1 MLVRLGVVACLFWL
15 HFAYATTLKIINIVP
30 FGSSSVKILFNQEVK
45 KFKEVSLK
53 NFKSYLELEAILT
66 IPKKHY
72 QFSKQSSITIAQF
85 SPKLARVV
93 ISHAPKMTYEVKIL
107 KDKLYVSIVEKK
119 PLVRH
124 QMAPKPPKHHAL
136 KHPTPKPAPKSIKKE
151 AKEKT
156 PIKHAHSKHAHSPL
170 NERSAKKEIPKKEI
184 PKKEILKKEILK
196 KEILK
201 KEIPKK
207 EILKKEIPK
216 KEILK
221 KEIPKKEIPKKE
233 ILKKEILKK
242 EILKKEI
249 LKKEIPKKEI
259 LKKEIPKKEILK
271 KEIPKK
277 EIPKKEILKKE
288 IPKKEILKKEILKK
302 EILKKEIPKKEILKK
317 EIPKKEAEN
326 ESKNQ
331 VFIAEKNDTFIKTKR
346 KKHKKIVLDAGHG
359 GKDCGAMSAN
369 LVCEKD
375 IVLEVVKFLHKE
387 LKKRGYSVL
396 LTRDK
401 DIYIDLVGRTELA
414 NRKSADLFISVH
426 ANSIPKH
433 STSNAHGIETYFLST
448 ARSERARKVAEQEN
462 KDDVNLMDY
471 FSKSLL
477 LNSLN
482 TQRLIVSNKLA
493 IDVQYGMLQSIR
505 KNYPDVVDGG
515 VREGPFWVLAGA
527 LMPSILIEIGYNS
540 HAIESKRIQS
550 KPYQKILAKGIA
562 DGIDSFF
569 SKND

>member
-15 HFAYATTLKIINIVP
+15 HFAYATTLKITNIVP
-30 FGSSSVKILFNQEVK
+30 FGSSSVKIVFNQEIK
-45 KFKEVSLK
+45 KFKEVPLK
-53 NFKSYLELEAILT
+53 NFKSYLELEAVLT

-72 QFSKQSSITIAQF
+72 QFSKQSFITIAQF

-93 ISHAPKMTYEVKIL
+93 IGYAPKMTYEIKIL
-107 KDKLYVSIVEKK
+107 KDKLYISIVEKK
-119 PLVRH
+119 PLTRH
-124 QMAPKPPKHHAL
+124 QMVLKPPKHHAL
-136 KHPTPKPAPKSIKKE
+136 KHTTPKPTPKPIKKEAKE

-156 PIKHAHSKHAHSPL
+156 PIKHARSKHAHSPL

-184 PKKEILKKEILK
+184 PKKEI
-196 KEILK
+196 
-201 KEIPKK
+201 P
-207 EILKKEIPK
+207 
-216 KEILK
+216 K

-233 ILKKEILKK
+233 I
-242 EILKKEI
+242 
-249 LKKEIPKKEI
+249 P
-259 LKKEIPKKEILK
+259 K

-277 EIPKKEILKKE
+277 EIPKKEI
-288 IPKKEILKKEILKK
+288 P
-302 EILKKEIPKKEILKK
+302 KK

-414 NRKSADLFISVH
+414 NKKSADLFISVH

-493 IDVQYGMLQSIR
+493 IDVQYGMLQSVR

>member
-1 MLVRLGVVACLFWL
+1 MLVRLGVVACLLWL
-15 HFAYATTLKIINIVP
+15 HFACATTLKIINIVP
-30 FGSSSVKILFNQEVK
+30 FGSSSVKIVFNQEVK

-53 NFKSYLELEAILT
+53 NFKSYLELEAVLT

-119 PLVRH
+119 PLIRH
-124 QMAPKPPKHHAL
+124 QMVLKPPKHHAL
-136 KHPTPKPAPKSIKKE
+136 KHPTPKPAPKPIKKE
-151 AKEKT
+151 AKDVKEKT
-156 PIKHAHSKHAHSPL
+156 PTKHAHSKHTHSPL
-170 NERSAKKEIPKKEI
+170 NERSA
-184 PKKEILKKEILK
+184 
-196 KEILK
+196 
-201 KEIPKK
+201 
-207 EILKKEIPK
+207 
-216 KEILK
+216 
-221 KEIPKKEIPKKE
+221 
-233 ILKKEILKK
+233 
-242 EILKKEI
+242 
-249 LKKEIPKKEI
+249 
-259 LKKEIPKKEILK
+259 
-271 KEIPKK
+271 
-277 EIPKKEILKKE
+277 
-288 IPKKEILKKEILKK
+288 
-302 EILKKEIPKKEILKK
+302 KK

-426 ANSIPKH
+426 ANSIPKR

-482 TQRLIVSNKLA
+482 TQRLIISNKLA
-493 IDVQYGMLQSIR
+493 IDVQYGMLQSVR

>member
-1 MLVRLGVVACLFWL
+1 M

-30 FGSSSVKILFNQEVK
+30 FGSSSVKISFNQEIK

-119 PLVRH
+119 PLSRH

-151 AKEKT
+151 AKEIKEKT
-156 PIKHAHSKHAHSPL
+156 PIKHARSKHTHSQW
-170 NERSAKKEIPKKEI
+170 NERSAKKEIPKKE
-184 PKKEILKKEILK
+184 
-196 KEILK
+196 
-201 KEIPKK
+201 
-207 EILKKEIPK
+207 
-216 KEILK
+216 
-221 KEIPKKEIPKKE
+221 
-233 ILKKEILKK
+233 
-242 EILKKEI
+242 
-249 LKKEIPKKEI
+249 
-259 LKKEIPKKEILK
+259 
-271 KEIPKK
+271 
-277 EIPKKEILKKE
+277 
-288 IPKKEILKKEILKK
+288 
-302 EILKKEIPKKEILKK
+302 
-317 EIPKKEAEN
+317 AEN
-326 ESKNQ
+326 EGKNQ
-331 VFIAEKNDTFIKTKR
+331 VFIAEKNDAFIKTKR

-401 DIYIDLVGRTELA
+401 DIYIDLVARTELA
-414 NRKSADLFISVH
+414 NKKSADLFISVH
-426 ANSIPKH
+426 ANSIPKR

-462 KDDVNLMDY
+462 KDNVNLMDY

-493 IDVQYGMLQSIR
+493 IDVQYGMLQSVR

>member
-30 FGSSSVKILFNQEVK
+30 FGSSSVKILFNQEIK

-93 ISHAPKMTYEVKIL
+93 ISYAPKMTYEVKIL

-119 PLVRH
+119 PLTRH
-124 QMAPKPPKHHAL
+124 QMAPKPPKHRTL

-151 AKEKT
+151 AKEIKEKT
-156 PIKHAHSKHAHSPL
+156 PTKHARSKHTHSQW
-170 NERSAKKEIPKKEI
+170 NERSA
-184 PKKEILKKEILK
+184 
-196 KEILK
+196 
-201 KEIPKK
+201 
-207 EILKKEIPK
+207 
-216 KEILK
+216 
-221 KEIPKKEIPKKE
+221 
-233 ILKKEILKK
+233 
-242 EILKKEI
+242 
-249 LKKEIPKKEI
+249 
-259 LKKEIPKKEILK
+259 
-271 KEIPKK
+271 
-277 EIPKKEILKKE
+277 
-288 IPKKEILKKEILKK
+288 
-302 EILKKEIPKKEILKK
+302 KK

-401 DIYIDLVGRTELA
+401 DIYIDLVARTELA
-414 NRKSADLFISVH
+414 NKKSADLFISVH
-426 ANSIPKH
+426 ANSIPKR

-462 KDDVNLMDY
+462 KDNVNLMDY

>member
-1 MLVRLGVVACLFWL
+1 M
-15 HFAYATTLKIINIVP
+15 HFACATTLKIINIVP
-30 FGSSSVKILFNQEVK
+30 FGSSSVKISFNQEIK

-66 IPKKHY
+66 IPKKYY

-93 ISHAPKMTYEVKIL
+93 IGYAPKMTYEVKIL
-107 KDKLYVSIVEKK
+107 KDKLYVSIMEKK
-119 PLVRH
+119 PLAKH

-136 KHPTPKPAPKSIKKE
+136 KHPTPKPTPKSIKKE
-151 AKEKT
+151 AKEVKEKT
-156 PIKHAHSKHAHSPL
+156 PTKHACSKHAHSQL
-170 NERSAKKEIPKKEI
+170 NERSA
-184 PKKEILKKEILK
+184 
-196 KEILK
+196 
-201 KEIPKK
+201 
-207 EILKKEIPK
+207 
-216 KEILK
+216 
-221 KEIPKKEIPKKE
+221 
-233 ILKKEILKK
+233 
-242 EILKKEI
+242 
-249 LKKEIPKKEI
+249 
-259 LKKEIPKKEILK
+259 
-271 KEIPKK
+271 
-277 EIPKKEILKKE
+277 
-288 IPKKEILKKEILKK
+288 
-302 EILKKEIPKKEILKK
+302 KK

-331 VFIAEKNDTFIKTKR
+331 VFIAEKNDASIKTKR

-401 DIYIDLVGRTELA
+401 DIYIDLVARTELA
-414 NRKSADLFISVH
+414 NKKSADLFISVH
-426 ANSIPKH
+426 ANSIPKR

-471 FSKSLL
+471 FSRSLL

-493 IDVQYGMLQSIR
+493 IDVQYGMLQSVR

>member
-1 MLVRLGVVACLFWL
+1 M

-30 FGSSSVKILFNQEVK
+30 FGSSNVRISFNQEIK

-119 PLVRH
+119 PLSRH

-151 AKEKT
+151 AKEAKEKT
-156 PIKHAHSKHAHSPL
+156 PTKHARSKHAHSQL
-170 NERSAKKEIPKKEI
+170 NERNA
-184 PKKEILKKEILK
+184 
-196 KEILK
+196 
-201 KEIPKK
+201 
-207 EILKKEIPK
+207 
-216 KEILK
+216 
-221 KEIPKKEIPKKE
+221 
-233 ILKKEILKK
+233 
-242 EILKKEI
+242 
-249 LKKEIPKKEI
+249 
-259 LKKEIPKKEILK
+259 
-271 KEIPKK
+271 
-277 EIPKKEILKKE
+277 
-288 IPKKEILKKEILKK
+288 
-302 EILKKEIPKKEILKK
+302 KK

-401 DIYIDLVGRTELA
+401 DIYIDLVARTELA
-414 NRKSADLFISVH
+414 NKKSADLFISVH
-426 ANSIPKH
+426 ANSIPKR

-462 KDDVNLMDY
+462 KDNVNLMDY

-493 IDVQYGMLQSIR
+493 IDVQYGMLQSVR

>member
-1 MLVRLGVVACLFWL
+1 M

-30 FGSSSVKILFNQEVK
+30 FGSSSVKISFNQEIK

-93 ISHAPKMTYEVKIL
+93 ISRAPKMTYEVKIL

-119 PLVRH
+119 PLSRH

-151 AKEKT
+151 AKEIKEKT
-156 PIKHAHSKHAHSPL
+156 PTKHAYSKHVHSQW

-184 PKKEILKKEILK
+184 PKKEI
-196 KEILK
+196 
-201 KEIPKK
+201 
-207 EILKKEIPK
+207 
-216 KEILK
+216 
-221 KEIPKKEIPKKE
+221 PKKEIP
-233 ILKKEILKK
+233 
-242 EILKKEI
+242 
-249 LKKEIPKKEI
+249 
-259 LKKEIPKKEILK
+259 
-271 KEIPKK
+271 
-277 EIPKKEILKKE
+277 
-288 IPKKEILKKEILKK
+288 
-302 EILKKEIPKKEILKK
+302 KK

-331 VFIAEKNDTFIKTKR
+331 VFIAEKNDTFVKTKR

-401 DIYIDLVGRTELA
+401 DIYIDLVARTELA
-414 NRKSADLFISVH
+414 NKKSADLFISVH
-426 ANSIPKH
+426 ANSIPKR

-462 KDDVNLMDY
+462 KDNVNLMDY

-493 IDVQYGMLQSIR
+493 IDVQYGMLQSVR

>member
-15 HFAYATTLKIINIVP
+15 HFACATTLKIINIVP
-30 FGSSSVKILFNQEVK
+30 FGSSSVKISFNQEIK

-85 SPKLARVV
+85 SPKLVRVV

-119 PLVRH
+119 PLIRH
-124 QMAPKPPKHHAL
+124 QMAPKPPKHRTL

-151 AKEKT
+151 AKEIKEKT
-156 PIKHAHSKHAHSPL
+156 PTKHARSKHTHSQL
-170 NERSAKKEIPKKEI
+170 NERSAKKEIPKKE
-184 PKKEILKKEILK
+184 
-196 KEILK
+196 
-201 KEIPKK
+201 
-207 EILKKEIPK
+207 
-216 KEILK
+216 
-221 KEIPKKEIPKKE
+221 
-233 ILKKEILKK
+233 
-242 EILKKEI
+242 
-249 LKKEIPKKEI
+249 
-259 LKKEIPKKEILK
+259 
-271 KEIPKK
+271 
-277 EIPKKEILKKE
+277 
-288 IPKKEILKKEILKK
+288 
-302 EILKKEIPKKEILKK
+302 
-317 EIPKKEAEN
+317 AEN
-326 ESKNQ
+326 EGKNQ

-401 DIYIDLVGRTELA
+401 DIYIDLVARTELA
-414 NRKSADLFISVH
+414 NKKSADLFISVH
-426 ANSIPKH
+426 ANSIPKR

-462 KDDVNLMDY
+462 KDNVNLMDY

-482 TQRLIVSNKLA
+482 TQRLIISNKLA

>member
-15 HFAYATTLKIINIVP
+15 HFAYATTLKITNIVP
-30 FGSSSVKILFNQEVK
+30 FGSSSVKMVFNQEIK
-45 KFKEVSLK
+45 KFKEVPLK
-53 NFKSYLELEAILT
+53 NFKSYLELEAVLT

-72 QFSKQSSITIAQF
+72 QFSKQSFITIAQF

-93 ISHAPKMTYEVKIL
+93 IGYAPKMTYEVKIL

-136 KHPTPKPAPKSIKKE
+136 KHHTPKPAPKSIKKE
-151 AKEKT
+151 AKEAKEKT
-156 PIKHAHSKHAHSPL
+156 PTKHAHSKHAHSPL
-170 NERSAKKEIPKKEI
+170 NERSAKKEIPKKE
-184 PKKEILKKEILK
+184 
-196 KEILK
+196 
-201 KEIPKK
+201 
-207 EILKKEIPK
+207 
-216 KEILK
+216 
-221 KEIPKKEIPKKE
+221 
-233 ILKKEILKK
+233 
-242 EILKKEI
+242 
-249 LKKEIPKKEI
+249 
-259 LKKEIPKKEILK
+259 
-271 KEIPKK
+271 
-277 EIPKKEILKKE
+277 
-288 IPKKEILKKEILKK
+288 
-302 EILKKEIPKKEILKK
+302 
-317 EIPKKEAEN
+317 AEN
-326 ESKNQ
+326 ESKNPI
-331 VFIAEKNDTFIKTKR
+331 FIAEKNDTFIKTKR

-401 DIYIDLVGRTELA
+401 DIYIDLVARTELA
-414 NRKSADLFISVH
+414 NKKGADLFISVH
-426 ANSIPKH
+426 ANSIPKR

-471 FSKSLL
+471 FSKSLF

-493 IDVQYGMLQSIR
+493 IDVQYGMLQSVR

>member
-1 MLVRLGVVACLFWL
+1 M

-30 FGSSSVKILFNQEVK
+30 FGSSSVKISFNQEIK

-119 PLVRH
+119 PLSRH
-124 QMAPKPPKHHAL
+124 QMAPKPPKHRTL

-156 PIKHAHSKHAHSPL
+156 PTKHAHSKHTHSQL

-184 PKKEILKKEILK
+184 PKKEI
-196 KEILK
+196 
-201 KEIPKK
+201 P
-207 EILKKEIPK
+207 
-216 KEILK
+216 K

-233 ILKKEILKK
+233 I
-242 EILKKEI
+242 
-249 LKKEIPKKEI
+249 P
-259 LKKEIPKKEILK
+259 
-271 KEIPKK
+271 
-277 EIPKKEILKKE
+277 
-288 IPKKEILKKEILKK
+288 
-302 EILKKEIPKKEILKK
+302 KK

-331 VFIAEKNDTFIKTKR
+331 VFIAEKNDTFIKNKR

-401 DIYIDLVGRTELA
+401 DIYIDLVARTELA
-414 NRKSADLFISVH
+414 NKKSADLFISVH
-426 ANSIPKH
+426 ANSIPKR

-462 KDDVNLMDY
+462 KDNVNLMDY

>member
-1 MLVRLGVVACLFWL
+1 MLVRLGVVACLLWL
-15 HFAYATTLKIINIVP
+15 HFACATTLKIINIVP

-93 ISHAPKMTYEVKIL
+93 IGYAPKMTYEIKIL
-107 KDKLYVSIVEKK
+107 KDKLYISIVEKK
-119 PLVRH
+119 PLIRH
-124 QMAPKPPKHHAL
+124 QMALKPPKHHAL
-136 KHPTPKPAPKSIKKE
+136 KHQTPKPTPKPIKKE
-151 AKEKT
+151 AKKSKETKEKT
-156 PIKHAHSKHAHSPL
+156 PTKHAHSKHAHSPL
-170 NERSAKKEIPKKEI
+170 NERSVKKEIPKKEI
-184 PKKEILKKEILK
+184 PKKEI
-196 KEILK
+196 
-201 KEIPKK
+201 P
-207 EILKKEIPK
+207 
-216 KEILK
+216 K

-233 ILKKEILKK
+233 I
-242 EILKKEI
+242 
-249 LKKEIPKKEI
+249 
-259 LKKEIPKKEILK
+259 
-271 KEIPKK
+271 PKK
-277 EIPKKEILKKE
+277 EIPKKEAK
-288 IPKKEILKKEILKK
+288 
-302 EILKKEIPKKEILKK
+302 
-317 EIPKKEAEN
+317 N

-401 DIYIDLVGRTELA
+401 DIYIDLVARTELA
-414 NRKSADLFISVH
+414 NKKSADLFISVH

-493 IDVQYGMLQSIR
+493 IDVQYGMLQSVR

>member
-15 HFAYATTLKIINIVP
+15 HFAYATTLKITNIVP
-30 FGSSSVKILFNQEVK
+30 FGSSSVKMVFNQEIK

-53 NFKSYLELEAILT
+53 NFKSYLELEAVLT

-72 QFSKQSSITIAQF
+72 QFSKQSFITIAQF

-93 ISHAPKMTYEVKIL
+93 IGYAPKMTYEVKIL
-107 KDKLYVSIVEKK
+107 KNKLYVSILEKK
-119 PLVRH
+119 PLIRH
-124 QMAPKPPKHHAL
+124 QIALKPTKHHAP
-136 KHPTPKPAPKSIKKE
+136 KHTTPKPAPKPIKKEAKKSKE

-156 PIKHAHSKHAHSPL
+156 PTKHAHLKHAHSPL
-170 NERSAKKEIPKKEI
+170 NERSAKKEIPKKE
-184 PKKEILKKEILK
+184 
-196 KEILK
+196 
-201 KEIPKK
+201 
-207 EILKKEIPK
+207 
-216 KEILK
+216 
-221 KEIPKKEIPKKE
+221 
-233 ILKKEILKK
+233 
-242 EILKKEI
+242 
-249 LKKEIPKKEI
+249 
-259 LKKEIPKKEILK
+259 
-271 KEIPKK
+271 
-277 EIPKKEILKKE
+277 
-288 IPKKEILKKEILKK
+288 
-302 EILKKEIPKKEILKK
+302 
-317 EIPKKEAEN
+317 AEN
-326 ESKNQ
+326 ESKNPI
-331 VFIAEKNDTFIKTKR
+331 FIAEKNDTFIKTKH

-401 DIYIDLVGRTELA
+401 DIYIDLVARTELA
-414 NRKSADLFISVH
+414 NKKGADLFISVH
-426 ANSIPKH
+426 ANSIPKR

-471 FSKSLL
+471 FSKSLF

-493 IDVQYGMLQSIR
+493 IDVQYGMLQSVR

>member
-30 FGSSSVKILFNQEVK
+30 FGSSSVKISFNQEIK

-72 QFSKQSSITIAQF
+72 QFSKQSFITIAQF

-119 PLVRH
+119 PLIRH
-124 QMAPKPPKHHAL
+124 QMAPKHQVLKPPKHHAL
-136 KHPTPKPAPKSIKKE
+136 KHQVLKPAPKSIKKE
-151 AKEKT
+151 AKEVKEKT
-156 PIKHAHSKHAHSPL
+156 PTKHARSKHTHSQW
-170 NERSAKKEIPKKEI
+170 NERSA
-184 PKKEILKKEILK
+184 
-196 KEILK
+196 
-201 KEIPKK
+201 
-207 EILKKEIPK
+207 
-216 KEILK
+216 
-221 KEIPKKEIPKKE
+221 
-233 ILKKEILKK
+233 
-242 EILKKEI
+242 
-249 LKKEIPKKEI
+249 
-259 LKKEIPKKEILK
+259 
-271 KEIPKK
+271 
-277 EIPKKEILKKE
+277 
-288 IPKKEILKKEILKK
+288 
-302 EILKKEIPKKEILKK
+302 KK

-331 VFIAEKNDTFIKTKR
+331 VFIAEKNDAFIKTKR

-359 GKDCGAMSAN
+359 GKDCGAISAN

-401 DIYIDLVGRTELA
+401 DIYIDLVARTELA
-414 NRKSADLFISVH
+414 NKKSADLFISVH
-426 ANSIPKH
+426 ANSIPKR

-493 IDVQYGMLQSIR
+493 IDVQYGMLQSVR

>member
-15 HFAYATTLKIINIVP
+15 HYAYATTLKITNIVP
-30 FGSSSVKILFNQEVK
+30 FGSSSVKMVFNQEVK

-53 NFKSYLELEAILT
+53 NFKSYLELEAVLT

-72 QFSKQSSITIAQF
+72 QFSKQSFITIVQF

-107 KDKLYVSIVEKK
+107 KNKLYVSIVEKK
-119 PLVRH
+119 PLIRH
-124 QMAPKPPKHHAL
+124 QMTPKLPKHHAL
-136 KHPTPKPAPKSIKKE
+136 KHQTPKPAPKSIKKE
-151 AKEKT
+151 TKEKT
-156 PIKHAHSKHAHSPL
+156 PIKHARSKHAHSPL

-184 PKKEILKKEILK
+184 PKKEI
-196 KEILK
+196 
-201 KEIPKK
+201 P
-207 EILKKEIPK
+207 
-216 KEILK
+216 
-221 KEIPKKEIPKKE
+221 
-233 ILKKEILKK
+233 
-242 EILKKEI
+242 
-249 LKKEIPKKEI
+249 
-259 LKKEIPKKEILK
+259 
-271 KEIPKK
+271 
-277 EIPKKEILKKE
+277 
-288 IPKKEILKKEILKK
+288 
-302 EILKKEIPKKEILKK
+302 KK

-331 VFIAEKNDTFIKTKR
+331 IFIAEKNDTFIKTKR

-401 DIYIDLVGRTELA
+401 DIYIDLVARTELA
-414 NRKSADLFISVH
+414 NKKSADLFISVH
-426 ANSIPKH
+426 ANSIPKR

-471 FSKSLL
+471 FSKSLF

-493 IDVQYGMLQSIR
+493 IDVQYGMLQSVR

>member
-1 MLVRLGVVACLFWL
+1 MRLGVVACLFWL
-15 HFAYATTLKIINIVP
+15 HFAYATTLKITNIVP
-30 FGSSSVKILFNQEVK
+30 FGSSSVKVVFNQEIK

-53 NFKSYLELEAILT
+53 NFKSYLELEAVLT

-72 QFSKQSSITIAQF
+72 QFSKQSFITIAQF

-93 ISHAPKMTYEVKIL
+93 IGYAPKMTYEIKIF

-119 PLVRH
+119 PLIRH
-124 QMAPKPPKHHAL
+124 QMVLKPPKHHAL
-136 KHPTPKPAPKSIKKE
+136 KHPTPKPAPKPIKKE
-151 AKEKT
+151 AKKSKDTKEKT
-156 PIKHAHSKHAHSPL
+156 PTKHAHSKHAHSPL
-170 NERSAKKEIPKKEI
+170 NERSAKKEIPKKE
-184 PKKEILKKEILK
+184 
-196 KEILK
+196 
-201 KEIPKK
+201 
-207 EILKKEIPK
+207 
-216 KEILK
+216 
-221 KEIPKKEIPKKE
+221 
-233 ILKKEILKK
+233 
-242 EILKKEI
+242 
-249 LKKEIPKKEI
+249 
-259 LKKEIPKKEILK
+259 
-271 KEIPKK
+271 
-277 EIPKKEILKKE
+277 
-288 IPKKEILKKEILKK
+288 
-302 EILKKEIPKKEILKK
+302 
-317 EIPKKEAEN
+317 AEN

-331 VFIAEKNDTFIKTKR
+331 VFIAEKNETLIKTKR

-401 DIYIDLVGRTELA
+401 DIYIDLVARTELA
-414 NRKSADLFISVH
+414 NKKSADLFISVH

>member
-30 FGSSSVKILFNQEVK
+30 FGSSSVKISFNQEVK
-45 KFKEVSLK
+45 TFKEVSLK

-119 PLVRH
+119 PLTKH
-124 QMAPKPPKHHAL
+124 QMAPKPPKHQTP
-136 KHPTPKPAPKSIKKE
+136 KHQTPKHQVPKPTPKPIKKEAKE

-156 PIKHAHSKHAHSPL
+156 PAKHARSKHAHSQL

-184 PKKEILKKEILK
+184 P
-196 KEILK
+196 
-201 KEIPKK
+201 
-207 EILKKEIPK
+207 
-216 KEILK
+216 
-221 KEIPKKEIPKKE
+221 
-233 ILKKEILKK
+233 
-242 EILKKEI
+242 
-249 LKKEIPKKEI
+249 
-259 LKKEIPKKEILK
+259 
-271 KEIPKK
+271 
-277 EIPKKEILKKE
+277 
-288 IPKKEILKKEILKK
+288 
-302 EILKKEIPKKEILKK
+302 KK

-331 VFIAEKNDTFIKTKR
+331 VFIAEKNDASIKNKR

-387 LKKRGYSVL
+387 LKKRDYSVL

-401 DIYIDLVGRTELA
+401 DIYIDLVARTELA
-414 NRKSADLFISVH
+414 NKKSADLFISVH
-426 ANSIPKH
+426 ANSIPKR

-493 IDVQYGMLQSIR
+493 IDVQYGMLQSVR

>member
-1 MLVRLGVVACLFWL
+1 MRLGVVACLFWL

-30 FGSSSVKILFNQEVK
+30 FGSSSVKISFNQEIK

-119 PLVRH
+119 PLTRH
-124 QMAPKPPKHHAL
+124 QMASKPPKHHAL

-151 AKEKT
+151 AKEAKEKMPT
-156 PIKHAHSKHAHSPL
+156 KHARSKHTHSQW

-184 PKKEILKKEILK
+184 PKKEI
-196 KEILK
+196 
-201 KEIPKK
+201 P
-207 EILKKEIPK
+207 
-216 KEILK
+216 K

-233 ILKKEILKK
+233 I
-242 EILKKEI
+242 
-249 LKKEIPKKEI
+249 P
-259 LKKEIPKKEILK
+259 K

-277 EIPKKEILKKE
+277 EIPKKEI
-288 IPKKEILKKEILKK
+288 P
-302 EILKKEIPKKEILKK
+302 KK

-331 VFIAEKNDTFIKTKR
+331 VFIAEKNDTFIKNKH

-401 DIYIDLVGRTELA
+401 DIYIDLVARTELA
-414 NRKSADLFISVH
+414 NKKSADLFISVH
-426 ANSIPKH
+426 ANSIPKR

>member
-1 MLVRLGVVACLFWL
+1 M

-30 FGSSSVKILFNQEVK
+30 FGSSSVKISFNQEIK

-72 QFSKQSSITIAQF
+72 QFSKQSFITIAQF

-119 PLVRH
+119 LLIRH
-124 QMAPKPPKHHAL
+124 QMALKPPKHHAL
-136 KHPTPKPAPKSIKKE
+136 KHTTLKPAPKPIKKE
-151 AKEKT
+151 AKEVKEKT
-156 PIKHAHSKHAHSPL
+156 PTKHAHSKHAHSPL
-170 NERSAKKEIPKKEI
+170 NERSAKKEIPKKE
-184 PKKEILKKEILK
+184 
-196 KEILK
+196 
-201 KEIPKK
+201 
-207 EILKKEIPK
+207 
-216 KEILK
+216 
-221 KEIPKKEIPKKE
+221 
-233 ILKKEILKK
+233 
-242 EILKKEI
+242 
-249 LKKEIPKKEI
+249 
-259 LKKEIPKKEILK
+259 
-271 KEIPKK
+271 
-277 EIPKKEILKKE
+277 
-288 IPKKEILKKEILKK
+288 
-302 EILKKEIPKKEILKK
+302 
-317 EIPKKEAEN
+317 AEN
-326 ESKNQ
+326 ESKNPI
-331 VFIAEKNDTFIKTKR
+331 FIAEKNDTFIKTKR

-401 DIYIDLVGRTELA
+401 DIYIDLVARTELA
-414 NRKSADLFISVH
+414 NKKGADLFISVH

-493 IDVQYGMLQSIR
+493 IDVQYGMLQSVR

>member
-1 MLVRLGVVACLFWL
+1 M

-30 FGSSSVKILFNQEVK
+30 FGSSSVKISFNQEIK

-53 NFKSYLELEAILT
+53 NFKSYLEIEAILT

-72 QFSKQSSITIAQF
+72 QFSKQSFITIAQF

-119 PLVRH
+119 PLIRH

-136 KHPTPKPAPKSIKKE
+136 KHPTPKPTPKSIKKE
-151 AKEKT
+151 AKEVKEKT
-156 PIKHAHSKHAHSPL
+156 PTKHARSKHAHSQL
-170 NERSAKKEIPKKEI
+170 NERSAKKEIPKKE
-184 PKKEILKKEILK
+184 
-196 KEILK
+196 
-201 KEIPKK
+201 
-207 EILKKEIPK
+207 
-216 KEILK
+216 
-221 KEIPKKEIPKKE
+221 
-233 ILKKEILKK
+233 
-242 EILKKEI
+242 
-249 LKKEIPKKEI
+249 
-259 LKKEIPKKEILK
+259 
-271 KEIPKK
+271 
-277 EIPKKEILKKE
+277 
-288 IPKKEILKKEILKK
+288 
-302 EILKKEIPKKEILKK
+302 
-317 EIPKKEAEN
+317 AEN
-326 ESKNQ
+326 EGKNQ
-331 VFIAEKNDTFIKTKR
+331 VFIAEKNDAFIKTKH

-401 DIYIDLVGRTELA
+401 DIYIDLVARTELA
-414 NRKSADLFISVH
+414 NKKSADLFISVH
-426 ANSIPKH
+426 ANSIPKR

-462 KDDVNLMDY
+462 KDNVNLMDY

>member
-1 MLVRLGVVACLFWL
+1 M
-15 HFAYATTLKIINIVP
+15 HFAYATTLKITNIVP
-30 FGSSSVKILFNQEVK
+30 FGSSSVKISFNQEIK

-119 PLVRH
+119 PLTRH

-156 PIKHAHSKHAHSPL
+156 PIKHAHSKHVYPQW
-170 NERSAKKEIPKKEI
+170 NERSA
-184 PKKEILKKEILK
+184 
-196 KEILK
+196 
-201 KEIPKK
+201 
-207 EILKKEIPK
+207 
-216 KEILK
+216 
-221 KEIPKKEIPKKE
+221 
-233 ILKKEILKK
+233 
-242 EILKKEI
+242 
-249 LKKEIPKKEI
+249 
-259 LKKEIPKKEILK
+259 
-271 KEIPKK
+271 
-277 EIPKKEILKKE
+277 
-288 IPKKEILKKEILKK
+288 
-302 EILKKEIPKKEILKK
+302 KK

-331 VFIAEKNDTFIKTKR
+331 VFIAEKNDTFIKNKR

-401 DIYIDLVGRTELA
+401 DIYIDLVARTELA
-414 NRKSADLFISVH
+414 NKKSADLFISVH
-426 ANSIPKH
+426 ANSIPKR

-462 KDDVNLMDY
+462 KDNVNLMDY

>member
-1 MLVRLGVVACLFWL
+1 M

-30 FGSSSVKILFNQEVK
+30 FGSSSVKISFNQEIK

-72 QFSKQSSITIAQF
+72 QFSKQSFITIAQF
-85 SPKLARVV
+85 SPTLARVV

-119 PLVRH
+119 PLTRH
-124 QMAPKPPKHHAL
+124 QMAPKPPKHHVL
-136 KHPTPKPAPKSIKKE
+136 KHQAPKPAPKSIKKE
-151 AKEKT
+151 AKEVKEKT
-156 PIKHAHSKHAHSPL
+156 PTKHARSKHTHSQW
-170 NERSAKKEIPKKEI
+170 NGRSAKKEIP
-184 PKKEILKKEILK
+184 
-196 KEILK
+196 
-201 KEIPKK
+201 
-207 EILKKEIPK
+207 
-216 KEILK
+216 
-221 KEIPKKEIPKKE
+221 
-233 ILKKEILKK
+233 
-242 EILKKEI
+242 
-249 LKKEIPKKEI
+249 
-259 LKKEIPKKEILK
+259 
-271 KEIPKK
+271 
-277 EIPKKEILKKE
+277 
-288 IPKKEILKKEILKK
+288 
-302 EILKKEIPKKEILKK
+302 KK

-331 VFIAEKNDTFIKTKR
+331 VFIAEKNDAFIKTKR

-401 DIYIDLVGRTELA
+401 DIYIDLVARTELA
-414 NRKSADLFISVH
+414 NKKSADLFISVH

-493 IDVQYGMLQSIR
+493 IDVQYGMLQSVR

>member
-1 MLVRLGVVACLFWL
+1 MLVRLGVVACLLWL
-15 HFAYATTLKIINIVP
+15 HFAYATTLKITNIVP
-30 FGSSSVKILFNQEVK
+30 FGSSSVKILFNQEIK
-45 KFKEVSLK
+45 KFKEVPLR

-72 QFSKQSSITIAQF
+72 QFSKQSFITIAQF

-93 ISHAPKMTYEVKIL
+93 IGYAPKMTYEVKIL
-107 KDKLYVSIVEKK
+107 KNKLYVSIVEKK
-119 PLVRH
+119 PLIRH
-124 QMAPKPPKHHAL
+124 QMVLKPPKHHAL
-136 KHPTPKPAPKSIKKE
+136 KHTTPKPAPKPIKKE
-151 AKEKT
+151 AKKSKETKEKT
-156 PIKHAHSKHAHSPL
+156 PTKHAHSKHAHSPL

-184 PKKEILKKEILK
+184 PKKE
-196 KEILK
+196 
-201 KEIPKK
+201 
-207 EILKKEIPK
+207 
-216 KEILK
+216 
-221 KEIPKKEIPKKE
+221 
-233 ILKKEILKK
+233 
-242 EILKKEI
+242 
-249 LKKEIPKKEI
+249 
-259 LKKEIPKKEILK
+259 
-271 KEIPKK
+271 
-277 EIPKKEILKKE
+277 
-288 IPKKEILKKEILKK
+288 
-302 EILKKEIPKKEILKK
+302 
-317 EIPKKEAEN
+317 AEN
-326 ESKNQ
+326 ESKNPI
-331 VFIAEKNDTFIKTKR
+331 FIAEKNDTFIKTKR

-401 DIYIDLVGRTELA
+401 DIYIDLVARTELA
-414 NRKSADLFISVH
+414 NKKSADLFISVH
-426 ANSIPKH
+426 ANSIPKR

-493 IDVQYGMLQSIR
+493 IDVQYGMLQSVR

>member
-30 FGSSSVKILFNQEVK
+30 FGSSSVKISFNQEIK

-72 QFSKQSSITIAQF
+72 QFSKQSFITIAQF
-85 SPKLARVV
+85 SPKLARVI
-93 ISHAPKMTYEVKIL
+93 ISYAPKMTYEVKIL

-119 PLVRH
+119 PLIRH
-124 QMAPKPPKHHAL
+124 QMAPKPPKHRTLKHQTPHHAL
-136 KHPTPKPAPKSIKKE
+136 KHQTPKPAPKSIKKE

-170 NERSAKKEIPKKEI
+170 NERSTKKEIPKKEI
-184 PKKEILKKEILK
+184 PKKEI
-196 KEILK
+196 
-201 KEIPKK
+201 P
-207 EILKKEIPK
+207 
-216 KEILK
+216 
-221 KEIPKKEIPKKE
+221 
-233 ILKKEILKK
+233 
-242 EILKKEI
+242 
-249 LKKEIPKKEI
+249 
-259 LKKEIPKKEILK
+259 
-271 KEIPKK
+271 
-277 EIPKKEILKKE
+277 
-288 IPKKEILKKEILKK
+288 
-302 EILKKEIPKKEILKK
+302 KK

-326 ESKNQ
+326 EGKNQ
-331 VFIAEKNDTFIKTKR
+331 VFIAEKNETLIKTKR

-401 DIYIDLVGRTELA
+401 DIYIDLVARTELA
-414 NRKSADLFISVH
+414 NKKSADLFISVH
-426 ANSIPKH
+426 ANSIPKR

>member
-1 MLVRLGVVACLFWL
+1 M
-15 HFAYATTLKIINIVP
+15 HFAYATTLKITNIVP
-30 FGSSSVKILFNQEVK
+30 FGSSSVKILFNQEIR
-45 KFKEVSLK
+45 KFKEVPLK
-53 NFKSYLELEAILT
+53 NFKSYLELEAVLT

-72 QFSKQSSITIAQF
+72 QFSKQSFITIVQF

-93 ISHAPKMTYEVKIL
+93 IGYAPKMTYEIKIL

-119 PLVRH
+119 PLARH
-124 QMAPKPPKHHAL
+124 QMVLKPPKHHAL
-136 KHPTPKPAPKSIKKE
+136 KHTTPKPTPKPIKKE
-151 AKEKT
+151 AKKSKETKEKT
-156 PIKHAHSKHAHSPL
+156 PIKHVHSKHAHSPL
-170 NERSAKKEIPKKEI
+170 NERSA
-184 PKKEILKKEILK
+184 
-196 KEILK
+196 
-201 KEIPKK
+201 
-207 EILKKEIPK
+207 
-216 KEILK
+216 
-221 KEIPKKEIPKKE
+221 
-233 ILKKEILKK
+233 
-242 EILKKEI
+242 
-249 LKKEIPKKEI
+249 
-259 LKKEIPKKEILK
+259 
-271 KEIPKK
+271 
-277 EIPKKEILKKE
+277 
-288 IPKKEILKKEILKK
+288 
-302 EILKKEIPKKEILKK
+302 KK

-401 DIYIDLVGRTELA
+401 DVYIDLVARTELA

-426 ANSIPKH
+426 ANSIPKR

>member
-1 MLVRLGVVACLFWL
+1 MLVRLGVVACLLWL

-30 FGSSSVKILFNQEVK
+30 FGSGSVKILFNQEVK

-72 QFSKQSSITIAQF
+72 QFSKQSFITIAQF

-119 PLVRH
+119 LLVRH
-124 QMAPKPPKHHAL
+124 QMVLKPPKHRTL
-136 KHPTPKPAPKSIKKE
+136 KHQVLKPAPKSIKKE
-151 AKEKT
+151 AKEAKEKT
-156 PIKHAHSKHAHSPL
+156 PTKHARSKHAHSPL
-170 NERSAKKEIPKKEI
+170 NERNA
-184 PKKEILKKEILK
+184 KKEILKKE
-196 KEILK
+196 
-201 KEIPKK
+201 
-207 EILKKEIPK
+207 
-216 KEILK
+216 
-221 KEIPKKEIPKKE
+221 
-233 ILKKEILKK
+233 
-242 EILKKEI
+242 
-249 LKKEIPKKEI
+249 
-259 LKKEIPKKEILK
+259 
-271 KEIPKK
+271 
-277 EIPKKEILKKE
+277 
-288 IPKKEILKKEILKK
+288 
-302 EILKKEIPKKEILKK
+302 
-317 EIPKKEAEN
+317 AEN
-326 ESKNQ
+326 EGKNQ
-331 VFIAEKNDTFIKTKR
+331 VFIAEKNDAFIKTKC

-401 DIYIDLVGRTELA
+401 DIYIDLVARTELA
-414 NRKSADLFISVH
+414 NKKSADLFISVH

>member
-1 MLVRLGVVACLFWL
+1 MLVRLGVIACLFWL

-30 FGSSSVKILFNQEVK
+30 FGSSSIKISFNQEIK

-93 ISHAPKMTYEVKIL
+93 INHAPKMTYEVKIL

-119 PLVRH
+119 PLTRH
-124 QMAPKPPKHHAL
+124 QMVPKPPKHHAL

-151 AKEKT
+151 VKETKEKT
-156 PIKHAHSKHAHSPL
+156 PTKHARSKHAHSQL
-170 NERSAKKEIPKKEI
+170 NERSV
-184 PKKEILKKEILK
+184 
-196 KEILK
+196 
-201 KEIPKK
+201 
-207 EILKKEIPK
+207 
-216 KEILK
+216 
-221 KEIPKKEIPKKE
+221 
-233 ILKKEILKK
+233 
-242 EILKKEI
+242 
-249 LKKEIPKKEI
+249 
-259 LKKEIPKKEILK
+259 
-271 KEIPKK
+271 
-277 EIPKKEILKKE
+277 
-288 IPKKEILKKEILKK
+288 
-302 EILKKEIPKKEILKK
+302 KK

-331 VFIAEKNDTFIKTKR
+331 VFIAEKNDVFIKTKR

-401 DIYIDLVGRTELA
+401 DIYIDLVARTELA
-414 NRKSADLFISVH
+414 NKKSADLFISVH
-426 ANSIPKH
+426 ANSIPKR

-462 KDDVNLMDY
+462 KDNVNLMDY

>member
-1 MLVRLGVVACLFWL
+1 M

-30 FGSSSVKILFNQEVK
+30 FGSSSVKISFNQEIK

-93 ISHAPKMTYEVKIL
+93 IGYAPKMTYEVKIL
-107 KDKLYVSIVEKK
+107 KDKLYVSIMEKK
-119 PLVRH
+119 PLAKH

-151 AKEKT
+151 AKEVKEKT
-156 PIKHAHSKHAHSPL
+156 PTKHARSKHAHSQL
-170 NERSAKKEIPKKEI
+170 NERSA
-184 PKKEILKKEILK
+184 
-196 KEILK
+196 
-201 KEIPKK
+201 
-207 EILKKEIPK
+207 
-216 KEILK
+216 
-221 KEIPKKEIPKKE
+221 
-233 ILKKEILKK
+233 
-242 EILKKEI
+242 
-249 LKKEIPKKEI
+249 
-259 LKKEIPKKEILK
+259 
-271 KEIPKK
+271 
-277 EIPKKEILKKE
+277 
-288 IPKKEILKKEILKK
+288 
-302 EILKKEIPKKEILKK
+302 KK

-331 VFIAEKNDTFIKTKR
+331 VFIAEKNDASIKTKR

-401 DIYIDLVGRTELA
+401 DIYIDLVARTELA
-414 NRKSADLFISVH
+414 NKKSADLFISVH
-426 ANSIPKH
+426 ANSIPKR

-471 FSKSLL
+471 FSRSLL

-482 TQRLIVSNKLA
+482 TQRLIISNKLA

>member
-72 QFSKQSSITIAQF
+72 QFSKQSFITIAQF

-93 ISHAPKMTYEVKIL
+93 IGYAPKMTYEVKIL
-107 KDKLYVSIVEKK
+107 KNKLYVSIVEKK
-119 PLVRH
+119 PLIRH
-124 QMAPKPPKHHAL
+124 QMALKPPKHHAL
-136 KHPTPKPAPKSIKKE
+136 KHTTPKPAPKPIKKE
-151 AKEKT
+151 AKKVKEKT
-156 PIKHAHSKHAHSPL
+156 PTKHAHLKHAHSPL
-170 NERSAKKEIPKKEI
+170 NERSAKKEIPKKE
-184 PKKEILKKEILK
+184 
-196 KEILK
+196 
-201 KEIPKK
+201 
-207 EILKKEIPK
+207 
-216 KEILK
+216 
-221 KEIPKKEIPKKE
+221 
-233 ILKKEILKK
+233 
-242 EILKKEI
+242 
-249 LKKEIPKKEI
+249 
-259 LKKEIPKKEILK
+259 
-271 KEIPKK
+271 
-277 EIPKKEILKKE
+277 
-288 IPKKEILKKEILKK
+288 
-302 EILKKEIPKKEILKK
+302 
-317 EIPKKEAEN
+317 AEN
-326 ESKNQ
+326 ENKNQ

-401 DIYIDLVGRTELA
+401 DIYIDLVARTELA
-414 NRKSADLFISVH
+414 NKKGADLFISVH
-426 ANSIPKH
+426 ANSIPKR

-471 FSKSLL
+471 FSKSLF

-493 IDVQYGMLQSIR
+493 IDVQYGMLQSVR

>member
-1 MLVRLGVVACLFWL
+1 MRLGVVACLFWL

-72 QFSKQSSITIAQF
+72 QFSKQSFITIAQF
-85 SPKLARVV
+85 SPRLARVV
-93 ISHAPKMTYEVKIL
+93 ISHAPKMTYEVKVL

-119 PLVRH
+119 PLIRH

-136 KHPTPKPAPKSIKKE
+136 KHPTPKPTPKSIKKEAKE

-156 PIKHAHSKHAHSPL
+156 PIKHVHSKHAHSPL

-184 PKKEILKKEILK
+184 PKKE
-196 KEILK
+196 
-201 KEIPKK
+201 
-207 EILKKEIPK
+207 
-216 KEILK
+216 
-221 KEIPKKEIPKKE
+221 
-233 ILKKEILKK
+233 
-242 EILKKEI
+242 
-249 LKKEIPKKEI
+249 
-259 LKKEIPKKEILK
+259 
-271 KEIPKK
+271 
-277 EIPKKEILKKE
+277 
-288 IPKKEILKKEILKK
+288 
-302 EILKKEIPKKEILKK
+302 
-317 EIPKKEAEN
+317 AEN
-326 ESKNQ
+326 EGKNQ
-331 VFIAEKNDTFIKTKR
+331 VFIAEKNDAFIKTKR

-401 DIYIDLVGRTELA
+401 DIYIDLVARTELA
-414 NRKSADLFISVH
+414 NKKSADLFISVH
-426 ANSIPKH
+426 ANSIPKR

-471 FSKSLL
+471 FSKSLF

-493 IDVQYGMLQSIR
+493 IDVQYGMLQNIR

>member
-1 MLVRLGVVACLFWL
+1 M
-15 HFAYATTLKIINIVP
+15 HFAYATTLKITNIVP
-30 FGSSSVKILFNQEVK
+30 FGSSSVKISFNQEIK

-72 QFSKQSSITIAQF
+72 QFSKQSFITIAQF
-85 SPKLARVV
+85 SPKLVRVV
-93 ISHAPKMTYEVKIL
+93 IGYAPKMTYEIKIL
-107 KDKLYVSIVEKK
+107 KNKLYVSIVEKK
-119 PLVRH
+119 PLIRH

-136 KHPTPKPAPKSIKKE
+136 KHQTPKPTPKPIKKE
-151 AKEKT
+151 AKEVKEKT
-156 PIKHAHSKHAHSPL
+156 PTKHAHSKHAHSPL
-170 NERSAKKEIPKKEI
+170 NERNA
-184 PKKEILKKEILK
+184 
-196 KEILK
+196 
-201 KEIPKK
+201 
-207 EILKKEIPK
+207 
-216 KEILK
+216 
-221 KEIPKKEIPKKE
+221 
-233 ILKKEILKK
+233 
-242 EILKKEI
+242 
-249 LKKEIPKKEI
+249 
-259 LKKEIPKKEILK
+259 
-271 KEIPKK
+271 
-277 EIPKKEILKKE
+277 
-288 IPKKEILKKEILKK
+288 
-302 EILKKEIPKKEILKK
+302 KK

-414 NRKSADLFISVH
+414 NKKGADLFISVH
-426 ANSIPKH
+426 ANSIPKR

-471 FSKSLL
+471 FSKSLF

-493 IDVQYGMLQSIR
+493 IDVQYGMLQSVR

>member
-1 MLVRLGVVACLFWL
+1 M

-30 FGSSSVKILFNQEVK
+30 FGSSSVKISFNQEIK

-119 PLVRH
+119 PLIKH
-124 QMAPKPPKHHAL
+124 QMAPKPPKHQTPKHHAL
-136 KHPTPKPAPKSIKKE
+136 KHPTLKPAPKSIKKE
-151 AKEKT
+151 AKEIKEKT
-156 PIKHAHSKHAHSPL
+156 PTKHAHSKHTHSQL
-170 NERSAKKEIPKKEI
+170 NERSA
-184 PKKEILKKEILK
+184 
-196 KEILK
+196 
-201 KEIPKK
+201 
-207 EILKKEIPK
+207 
-216 KEILK
+216 
-221 KEIPKKEIPKKE
+221 
-233 ILKKEILKK
+233 
-242 EILKKEI
+242 
-249 LKKEIPKKEI
+249 
-259 LKKEIPKKEILK
+259 
-271 KEIPKK
+271 
-277 EIPKKEILKKE
+277 
-288 IPKKEILKKEILKK
+288 
-302 EILKKEIPKKEILKK
+302 KK

-331 VFIAEKNDTFIKTKR
+331 VFIAEKNDAFIKTKR

-401 DIYIDLVGRTELA
+401 DIYIDLVARTELA
-414 NRKSADLFISVH
+414 NKKSADLFISVH
-426 ANSIPKH
+426 ANSIPKR

-462 KDDVNLMDY
+462 KDNVNLMDY

>member
-30 FGSSSVKILFNQEVK
+30 FGSSSVKILFNQEIK
-45 KFKEVSLK
+45 KFKEVPLK

-72 QFSKQSSITIAQF
+72 QFSKQSFITIAQF

-93 ISHAPKMTYEVKIL
+93 IGYAPKMTYEIKIL

-119 PLVRH
+119 PLIRH
-124 QMAPKPPKHHAL
+124 QMAPKPPKHRTL

-151 AKEKT
+151 AKEVKEKT
-156 PIKHAHSKHAHSPL
+156 PTKHAHSKHAHPPL
-170 NERSAKKEIPKKEI
+170 NERSA
-184 PKKEILKKEILK
+184 
-196 KEILK
+196 
-201 KEIPKK
+201 
-207 EILKKEIPK
+207 
-216 KEILK
+216 
-221 KEIPKKEIPKKE
+221 
-233 ILKKEILKK
+233 
-242 EILKKEI
+242 
-249 LKKEIPKKEI
+249 
-259 LKKEIPKKEILK
+259 
-271 KEIPKK
+271 
-277 EIPKKEILKKE
+277 
-288 IPKKEILKKEILKK
+288 
-302 EILKKEIPKKEILKK
+302 KKEILKK

-331 VFIAEKNDTFIKTKR
+331 VFIAEKNDVFIKTKR

-401 DIYIDLVGRTELA
+401 DIYIDLVARTELA
-414 NRKSADLFISVH
+414 NKKSADLFISVH
-426 ANSIPKH
+426 ANSIPKR

>member
-15 HFAYATTLKIINIVP
+15 HFAYATTLKITNIVP
-30 FGSSSVKILFNQEVK
+30 FGSSSVKMVFNQEIK
-45 KFKEVSLK
+45 KFKEVPLK

-72 QFSKQSSITIAQF
+72 QFSKQSFITIAQF
-85 SPKLARVV
+85 SPKLVRVV
-93 ISHAPKMTYEVKIL
+93 IGYAPKMTYEVKIL

-119 PLVRH
+119 PLIRH
-124 QMAPKPPKHHAL
+124 QMALKPPKHHAL
-136 KHPTPKPAPKSIKKE
+136 KHTTPKPAPKPIKKE
-151 AKEKT
+151 AKKSKETKEKT
-156 PIKHAHSKHAHSPL
+156 PTKHVHSKHVHSPL

-184 PKKEILKKEILK
+184 PKKE
-196 KEILK
+196 
-201 KEIPKK
+201 
-207 EILKKEIPK
+207 
-216 KEILK
+216 
-221 KEIPKKEIPKKE
+221 
-233 ILKKEILKK
+233 
-242 EILKKEI
+242 
-249 LKKEIPKKEI
+249 
-259 LKKEIPKKEILK
+259 
-271 KEIPKK
+271 
-277 EIPKKEILKKE
+277 
-288 IPKKEILKKEILKK
+288 
-302 EILKKEIPKKEILKK
+302 
-317 EIPKKEAEN
+317 AEN

-331 VFIAEKNDTFIKTKR
+331 VFIIEKNDTFIKAKR

-401 DIYIDLVGRTELA
+401 DIYIDLVARTELA
-414 NRKSADLFISVH
+414 NKKGADLFISVH

-471 FSKSLL
+471 FSKSLF

-493 IDVQYGMLQSIR
+493 IDVQYGMLQSVR

>member
-1 MLVRLGVVACLFWL
+1 MLVRLGVVACLFWF
-15 HFAYATTLKIINIVP
+15 HFAYATTLKITNIVP
-30 FGSSSVKILFNQEVK
+30 FGSSSVKMVFNQEVK
-45 KFKEVSLK
+45 KFKEVPLK

-72 QFSKQSSITIAQF
+72 QFSKQSFITIAQF

-93 ISHAPKMTYEVKIL
+93 IGYAPKMTYEIKIL
-107 KDKLYVSIVEKK
+107 KNKLYVSIVEKK
-119 PLVRH
+119 PLIRH
-124 QMAPKPPKHHAL
+124 QMALKPPKHHAL
-136 KHPTPKPAPKSIKKE
+136 KHTTPKPAPKPIKKE
-151 AKEKT
+151 AKEVKEKT
-156 PIKHAHSKHAHSPL
+156 PTKHAHSKHAHSPL
-170 NERSAKKEIPKKEI
+170 NERSA
-184 PKKEILKKEILK
+184 
-196 KEILK
+196 
-201 KEIPKK
+201 
-207 EILKKEIPK
+207 
-216 KEILK
+216 
-221 KEIPKKEIPKKE
+221 
-233 ILKKEILKK
+233 
-242 EILKKEI
+242 
-249 LKKEIPKKEI
+249 
-259 LKKEIPKKEILK
+259 
-271 KEIPKK
+271 
-277 EIPKKEILKKE
+277 
-288 IPKKEILKKEILKK
+288 
-302 EILKKEIPKKEILKK
+302 KK

-401 DIYIDLVGRTELA
+401 DVYIDLVARTELA
-414 NRKSADLFISVH
+414 NKKSADLFISMH
-426 ANSIPKH
+426 ANSIPKR

-471 FSKSLL
+471 FSKSLF

-493 IDVQYGMLQSIR
+493 IDVQYGMLQSVR

>member
-1 MLVRLGVVACLFWL
+1 MLVRLGVVACLLWL

-30 FGSSSVKILFNQEVK
+30 FGSSSVKMVFNQEVK
-45 KFKEVSLK
+45 KFKEVPLK

-72 QFSKQSSITIAQF
+72 QFSKQSFITIAQF

-93 ISHAPKMTYEVKIL
+93 ISHAPKMTYEIKIL
-107 KDKLYVSIVEKK
+107 KNKLYVSIVEKK
-119 PLVRH
+119 PLIRH
-124 QMAPKPPKHHAL
+124 QMVLKPPKHHAL
-136 KHPTPKPAPKSIKKE
+136 KHTTPKPAPKPIKKEAKKSKE

-170 NERSAKKEIPKKEI
+170 NERSA
-184 PKKEILKKEILK
+184 
-196 KEILK
+196 
-201 KEIPKK
+201 
-207 EILKKEIPK
+207 
-216 KEILK
+216 
-221 KEIPKKEIPKKE
+221 
-233 ILKKEILKK
+233 
-242 EILKKEI
+242 
-249 LKKEIPKKEI
+249 
-259 LKKEIPKKEILK
+259 
-271 KEIPKK
+271 
-277 EIPKKEILKKE
+277 
-288 IPKKEILKKEILKK
+288 
-302 EILKKEIPKKEILKK
+302 KK

-401 DIYIDLVGRTELA
+401 DIYIDLVARTELA
-414 NRKSADLFISVH
+414 NKKGADLFISVH
-426 ANSIPKH
+426 ANSIPKR

-471 FSKSLL
+471 FSKSLF

-493 IDVQYGMLQSIR
+493 IDVQYGMLQSVR

>member
-30 FGSSSVKILFNQEVK
+30 FGSSSVKISFNQEIK

-85 SPKLARVV
+85 SPTLARVV

-119 PLVRH
+119 PLIRH
-124 QMAPKPPKHHAL
+124 QMVLKPPKHHVL
-136 KHPTPKPAPKSIKKE
+136 KHQAPKPAPKSIKKE
-151 AKEKT
+151 AKEVKEKT
-156 PIKHAHSKHAHSPL
+156 PTKHARSKHTHSQW
-170 NERSAKKEIPKKEI
+170 NGRSAKKEIPKKEI
-184 PKKEILKKEILK
+184 PKKEI
-196 KEILK
+196 
-201 KEIPKK
+201 P
-207 EILKKEIPK
+207 
-216 KEILK
+216 
-221 KEIPKKEIPKKE
+221 
-233 ILKKEILKK
+233 
-242 EILKKEI
+242 
-249 LKKEIPKKEI
+249 
-259 LKKEIPKKEILK
+259 
-271 KEIPKK
+271 
-277 EIPKKEILKKE
+277 
-288 IPKKEILKKEILKK
+288 
-302 EILKKEIPKKEILKK
+302 KK

-331 VFIAEKNDTFIKTKR
+331 VFIAEKNDAFIKTKR

-401 DIYIDLVGRTELA
+401 DIYIDLVARTELA
-414 NRKSADLFISVH
+414 NKKSADLFISVH
-426 ANSIPKH
+426 ANSIPKR

>member
-1 MLVRLGVVACLFWL
+1 M

-30 FGSSSVKILFNQEVK
+30 FGSSSVKISFNQEIK

-119 PLVRH
+119 PLSRH
-124 QMAPKPPKHHAL
+124 QMAPKPPKHHVL

-151 AKEKT
+151 AKEIKEKT
-156 PIKHAHSKHAHSPL
+156 PTKHARSKHTHSQL
-170 NERSAKKEIPKKEI
+170 NERSA
-184 PKKEILKKEILK
+184 
-196 KEILK
+196 
-201 KEIPKK
+201 
-207 EILKKEIPK
+207 
-216 KEILK
+216 
-221 KEIPKKEIPKKE
+221 
-233 ILKKEILKK
+233 
-242 EILKKEI
+242 
-249 LKKEIPKKEI
+249 
-259 LKKEIPKKEILK
+259 
-271 KEIPKK
+271 
-277 EIPKKEILKKE
+277 
-288 IPKKEILKKEILKK
+288 
-302 EILKKEIPKKEILKK
+302 KK

-401 DIYIDLVGRTELA
+401 DIYIDLVARTELA
-414 NRKSADLFISVH
+414 NKKSADLFISVH
-426 ANSIPKH
+426 ANSIPKR

-462 KDDVNLMDY
+462 KDNVNLMDY

>member
-1 MLVRLGVVACLFWL
+1 MLVRLGVVACLLWL
-15 HFAYATTLKIINIVP
+15 HFACATTLKIINIVP

-72 QFSKQSSITIAQF
+72 QFSKQSFITIAQF

-93 ISHAPKMTYEVKIL
+93 IGYAPKMTYEIKIL

-119 PLVRH
+119 PLIRH
-124 QMAPKPPKHHAL
+124 QMALKPPKHHVL
-136 KHPTPKPAPKSIKKE
+136 KHTTPKPTPKPIKKE
-151 AKEKT
+151 AKKSKETKEKT
-156 PIKHAHSKHAHSPL
+156 PTKHAHSKHAHSPL
-170 NERSAKKEIPKKEI
+170 NERSAKKEIPKKE
-184 PKKEILKKEILK
+184 
-196 KEILK
+196 
-201 KEIPKK
+201 
-207 EILKKEIPK
+207 
-216 KEILK
+216 
-221 KEIPKKEIPKKE
+221 
-233 ILKKEILKK
+233 
-242 EILKKEI
+242 
-249 LKKEIPKKEI
+249 
-259 LKKEIPKKEILK
+259 
-271 KEIPKK
+271 
-277 EIPKKEILKKE
+277 
-288 IPKKEILKKEILKK
+288 
-302 EILKKEIPKKEILKK
+302 
-317 EIPKKEAEN
+317 AEN
-326 ESKNQ
+326 EGKNQ
-331 VFIAEKNDTFIKTKR
+331 VFIAEKNDTFIKTKH

-401 DIYIDLVGRTELA
+401 DIYIDLVARTELA
-414 NRKSADLFISVH
+414 NKKSADLFISVH
-426 ANSIPKH
+426 TNSIPKH

-482 TQRLIVSNKLA
+482 TQRLIISNKLA

>member
-1 MLVRLGVVACLFWL
+1 M

-30 FGSSSVKILFNQEVK
+30 FGSSSVKISFNQEVK

-53 NFKSYLELEAILT
+53 NLKSYLELEAILT

-93 ISHAPKMTYEVKIL
+93 ISHASKMTYEVKIL

-119 PLVRH
+119 PLTRH

-136 KHPTPKPAPKSIKKE
+136 KHPTPKPTPKSIKKE
-151 AKEKT
+151 AKEVKEKT
-156 PIKHAHSKHAHSPL
+156 PTKHAYSKHVHSQW

-184 PKKEILKKEILK
+184 PKKE
-196 KEILK
+196 
-201 KEIPKK
+201 
-207 EILKKEIPK
+207 
-216 KEILK
+216 
-221 KEIPKKEIPKKE
+221 
-233 ILKKEILKK
+233 
-242 EILKKEI
+242 
-249 LKKEIPKKEI
+249 
-259 LKKEIPKKEILK
+259 
-271 KEIPKK
+271 
-277 EIPKKEILKKE
+277 
-288 IPKKEILKKEILKK
+288 
-302 EILKKEIPKKEILKK
+302 
-317 EIPKKEAEN
+317 AEN
-326 ESKNQ
+326 EGKNQ

-401 DIYIDLVGRTELA
+401 DIYIDLVARTELA
-414 NRKSADLFISVH
+414 NKKSADLFISVH
-426 ANSIPKH
+426 ANSIPKR

-462 KDDVNLMDY
+462 KDNVNLMDY

-493 IDVQYGMLQSIR
+493 IDVQYGMLQSVR

>member
-1 MLVRLGVVACLFWL
+1 M

-30 FGSSSVKILFNQEVK
+30 FGSSSVRISFNQEVK
-45 KFKEVSLK
+45 TFKEVSLK

-119 PLVRH
+119 PLIRH
-124 QMAPKPPKHHAL
+124 QMAPKPPKHQTP
-136 KHPTPKPAPKSIKKE
+136 KHQVLKPAPKSIKKE
-151 AKEKT
+151 AKEAKEKT
-156 PIKHAHSKHAHSPL
+156 PTKHAHSKHTHSQW

-184 PKKEILKKEILK
+184 P
-196 KEILK
+196 
-201 KEIPKK
+201 
-207 EILKKEIPK
+207 
-216 KEILK
+216 
-221 KEIPKKEIPKKE
+221 
-233 ILKKEILKK
+233 
-242 EILKKEI
+242 
-249 LKKEIPKKEI
+249 
-259 LKKEIPKKEILK
+259 
-271 KEIPKK
+271 
-277 EIPKKEILKKE
+277 
-288 IPKKEILKKEILKK
+288 
-302 EILKKEIPKKEILKK
+302 KK

-331 VFIAEKNDTFIKTKR
+331 VFIAEKNDASIKTKR

-387 LKKRGYSVL
+387 LKTRGYSVL

-414 NRKSADLFISVH
+414 NKKSADLFISVH
-426 ANSIPKH
+426 ANSIPKR

-493 IDVQYGMLQSIR
+493 IDVQYGMLQSVR